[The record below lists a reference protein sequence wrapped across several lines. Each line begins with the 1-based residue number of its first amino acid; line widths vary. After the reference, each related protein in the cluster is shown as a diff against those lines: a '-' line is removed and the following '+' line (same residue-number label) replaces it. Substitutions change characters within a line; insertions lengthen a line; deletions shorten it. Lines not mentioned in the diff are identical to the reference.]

1 MLPGPV
7 LVTSAL
13 FIRWQFILLQ
23 IHESNS
29 STQLVIGQAER
40 VSNFFL
46 IVYILTCFIN
56 CLTSGN
62 VYLGYL
68 LIYIGFLAFQAFIM
82 AIMYNT
88 IMDLLF

>member
-1 MLPGPV
+1 M
-7 LVTSAL
+7 
-13 FIRWQFILLQ
+13 
-23 IHESNS
+23 
-29 STQLVIGQAER
+29 IGQAER

-46 IVYILTCFIN
+46 IVCILTCFIN